1 MLFKTAEEIYLDAN
15 ATTPV
20 LPEAAKAA
28 HEAMQELFG
37 NPSSNHTSGLRA
49 REILE
54 SARRLAQSVLGVTSD
69 QGQIIFT
76 SGATE
81 AIQLGIF
88 SCLCQLKEQRGQF
101 DPSTA
106 TNIHRIN
113 SEPFTADVGN
123 EANGVNSPKRF
134 LLYGAT
140 EHKAV
145 PQALQHWNRLLCFGA
160 EVTAIPVDRKGHLD
174 LDFLSQHVPLAD
186 MVCTMAINNETGVI
200 TDLKQVE
207 ATIRKSNP
215 DVLWMVDSVQAI
227 GKIDMRLGSTT
238 IDYAPFSG
246 HKIYA
251 PKGIG
256 ILYARKSAPI
266 VPLMAGGGQE
276 HGARGGTENLPGVA
290 AIAAVLQQLT
300 DSPSR
305 SFNDQQTLEDYRQRL
320 IAQLKTT
327 FPSLVLNA
335 PLDTSAP
342 TTINFS
348 VQGFSSKEL
357 LDLFD
362 AAGIRVSSGSACGS
376 EVVGSYVLEAMGLPR
391 WQSEGAIRLSFGP
404 LITTAEIEAACQ
416 QIEQVGFALCESC
429 LVVAPQASV
438 DRRPIDGLV
447 QLKNGSTCTW
457 LLFDADS
464 ARCLIIDPLPE
475 LAPRIA
481 SLVRCQESHAI
492 AILDTH
498 AHLDHHSCRT
508 ELLTELGPLAL
519 PSAHNADLLGWPQ
532 QPDGTLEL
540 ADQTIAPY
548 LQLGNKVLAQTELP
562 GHTKISSAY
571 LFGPLNDGKLKGKLK
586 NRLDGTP
593 IRMTQ
598 SDVKFAFL
606 GDTILMGGLGRSDFP
621 TSVPDKMYDS
631 LKRISRLINPR
642 TIICPTHD
650 YTNGFATCLAAE
662 RTQNELLNRVLSES
676 GIDENDFLIRKREMD
691 ARITQS
697 DNMTDIICGHV
708 SDSIDESV
716 GDLLEVPKHGLQE
729 LLSRQPNVLI
739 VDVRE
744 PHEFV
749 FTLDWKAAGFGCPP
763 ISIPL
768 TRLTGE
774 IPRLQQ
780 LSENEERTILFLCRS
795 GKRSSK
801 AAEVAWRNGIRSVG
815 HVAGGLALHT
825 SIHSLAPQSQSDVG
839 YVI

>member
-20 LPEAAKAA
+20 LPQAAKAA
-28 HEAMQELFG
+28 YEAMQDLFG
-37 NPSSNHTSGLRA
+37 NPSSSHTSGLRA

-101 DPSTA
+101 NPPA
-106 TNIHRIN
+106 TTTTHRN
-113 SEPFTADVGN
+113 SWEPLTADLVN
-123 EANGVNSPKRF
+123 EPSEVNSPKRF

-160 EVTAIPVDRKGHLD
+160 EVMAIPVDRQGQLD
-174 LDFLSQHVPLAD
+174 LDFLRQHAPLAD

-200 TDLKQVE
+200 TDLKEVE
-207 ATIRKSNP
+207 AAIRKANP

-227 GKIDMRLGSTT
+227 GKIDMQLGSTT
-238 IDYAPFSG
+238 IDYAPLSG

-300 DSPSR
+300 NSPSR
-305 SFNDQQTLEDYRQRL
+305 CFNDQQTLDEYRQRL
-320 IAQLKTT
+320 IDQLKTT
-327 FPSLVLNA
+327 FPSMMLNA
-335 PLDTSAP
+335 PLETSAP

-404 LITTAEIEAACQ
+404 LVTSAEIDSACQ

-457 LLFDADS
+457 LLFDANS

-475 LAPRIA
+475 LAQRIA
-481 SLVRCQESHAI
+481 SLVRCQESRAI

-508 ELLTELGPLAL
+508 ELLTELGSLAL
-519 PSAHNADLLGWPQ
+519 PSAHSDDLLGWPQ
-532 QPDGTLEL
+532 RPDGTVEL

-548 LQLGNKVLAQTELP
+548 LQFGNKVLAQTELP

-571 LFGPLNDGKLKGKLK
+571 LFGQVNEGKLNG
-586 NRLDGTP
+586 RLDGAP
-593 IRMTQ
+593 IRMAQ
-598 SDVKFAFL
+598 SDVEFAFL

-631 LKRISRLINPR
+631 LKRIFRLINPR

-650 YTNGFATCLAAE
+650 YTHGFATCLDAE
-662 RTQNELLNRVLSES
+662 RSQNELLNRVLSES
-676 GIDENDFLIRKREMD
+676 GIDQNEFLIRKREMD
-691 ARITQS
+691 GLITQS
-697 DNMTDIICGHV
+697 DSDSISEVICGHV
-708 SDSIDESV
+708 SDAIDESV

-729 LLSRQPNVLI
+729 LLARQPNVLI

-749 FTLDWKAAGFGCPP
+749 FTLDWQAVGFSCPP

-768 TRLTGE
+768 TRLTGK

-780 LSENEERTILFLCRS
+780 LSENGERTILFLCRS

-825 SIHSLAPQSQSDVG
+825 SIRSLAQTSQTDVG